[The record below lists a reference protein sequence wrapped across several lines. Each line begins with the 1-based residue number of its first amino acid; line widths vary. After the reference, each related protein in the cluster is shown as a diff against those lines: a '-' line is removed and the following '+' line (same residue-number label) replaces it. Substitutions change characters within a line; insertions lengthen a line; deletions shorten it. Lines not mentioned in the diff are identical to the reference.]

1 MKLEPVL
8 KSVFDIVPVDINKYN
23 YQYERLPNPE
33 TLYKKTIYFD
43 NNKEYSNRMNI
54 LYSLIIKKL
63 INKNNKQKTK
73 FNLFKISKVL
83 NETKLTLYFYNIIV
97 NKLILEN
104 YNKRKLILTS
114 SIDDIKNLNKY
125 NLDIVASYNK
135 YKSLDNFF
143 KDIHQN
149 ISDKIIDGTT
159 NEKLIEFTKKSN
171 KTYNFIYINNIL
183 FNYDYIIPTLHIT
196 IKLPL
201 IFLIILNALL
211 LLEENG
217 SIYIKIIQGHTF
229 NQPIYIKIFGL
240 LSGLFKTHKIV
251 NYDNLYI
258 NIEFHKFIG
267 FNKQY
272 TKELILDLIDICD
285 ANKNN
290 VFSLDDI
297 VSCIASNKFY
307 YYINETD
314 LDKIPKHT
322 ITRKILYDINNL
334 IIEEKDVKIA
344 LKIINELN
352 YIENEYRLRMNYF
365 MELVKYDEF
374 KGKSYYI
381 QETILNMFLVLKLN
395 NLTDNILY
403 TNLFNNEIIDF
414 NKNLRN
420 IINSSFKEEIIN
432 RKTLHITRTKKTA
445 TAKTLLLTKKSSMV
459 DIDKLCNLDVLYNES
474 KYIKLIKSTI
484 NIPQILQSFNKYSY
498 DNEIKEL
505 INEYSDLVKQCT
517 ILYFNNHNTIEN
529 YNKIKKLSSN
539 RNGGSGSG
547 VRNHNILQIKLLD
560 SPTVNNLITFMNEQ
574 NIKIREKMKMN
585 GNTNYDTLLFFD
597 INYNNICNYIDW
609 IKKILIPLVI
619 LQLINLDENNYKIN
633 IITKIKIIKNDLV
646 NTDCSIFPFV
656 NNVLNIYKQCFHKVS
671 LFKPVNVYSDDIE
684 FYIICENAI
693 ISSILNNAENIQKTY
708 NNSKPEYL
716 SGSKD
721 YKLLKPYKFLYN
733 MVEWRNKLNIELY
746 RITRCYNNKFDNCIL
761 HI

>member
-23 YQYERLPNPE
+23 YQYDYLADRLYNIYDFFNGNKE
-33 TLYKKTIYFD
+33 QSNNMKILLLIIFKKIALIKNYIKITKLSNIFNIKNIKLTNLKTHIHFD
-43 NNKEYSNRMNI
+43 N
-54 LYSLIIKKL
+54 II
-63 INKNNKQKTK
+63 T
-73 FNLFKISKVL
+73 
-83 NETKLTLYFYNIIV
+83 

-104 YNKRKLILTS
+104 NNKKKIFLTSNLYDIQNFNKYKLDIISLYNKRANFN
-114 SIDDIKNLNKY
+114 D
-125 NLDIVASYNK
+125 
-135 YKSLDNFF
+135 FF
-143 KDIHQN
+143 KDVHQN

-159 NEKLIEFTKKSN
+159 NEKLIKFTKNCN
-171 KTYNFIYINNIL
+171 KKYNFIYINNIL
-183 FNYDYIIPTLHIT
+183 FNYDYIIPTLCIT

-201 IFLIILNALL
+201 FFLIILNALL

-240 LSGLFKTHKIV
+240 LSGLFKIHKIV
-251 NYDNLYI
+251 NYNNLFI

-272 TKELILDLIDICD
+272 TKELILDLIDICNS
-285 ANKNN
+285 NKNN
-290 VFSLDDI
+290 IFSLDDI
-297 VSCIASNKFY
+297 VSCITSNKFY
-307 YYINETD
+307 YYINESD

-334 IIEEKDVKIA
+334 IIEEKDVKNA

-352 YIENEYRLRMNYF
+352 EIENEYRLRMNYF
-365 MELVKYDEF
+365 LEHLKYYLE
-374 KGKSYYI
+374 KTHVYYTE
-381 QETILNMFLVLKLN
+381 ETLLNMFLVLKKN

-420 IINSSFKEEIIN
+420 LINSPFKEEIIN
-432 RKTLHITRTKKTA
+432 RKTLYITRTKKT
-445 TAKTLLLTKKSSMV
+445 TVSKTLLLTKKLSSI
-459 DIDKLCNLDVLYNES
+459 DIDKLCNLDILYNES

-505 INEYSDLVKQCT
+505 IHEYPDLLKQCN
-517 ILYFNNHNTIEN
+517 ILYFNNHNTIDN

-539 RNGGSGSG
+539 GGNRGTEI
-547 VRNHNILQIKLLD
+547 RNHNILQIKLLD

-574 NIKIREKMKMN
+574 NIKIRDKLKMN
-585 GNTNYDTLLFFD
+585 ENKNYDTLLFFD
-597 INYNNICNYIDW
+597 INYNNICNYINW

-619 LQLINLDENNYKIN
+619 LQLIDLGEDNHKTN

-656 NNVLNIYKQCFHKVS
+656 NSVLNIYKQCFHKVS
-671 LFKPVNVYSDDIE
+671 LFKPVNIYGDEIE
-684 FYIICENAI
+684 FYVICENSI
-693 ISSILNNAENIQKTY
+693 HNSILNNVENIQKTY
-708 NNSKPEYL
+708 NNAIPEYL

-721 YKLLKPYKFLYN
+721 YNLLKPLKFLYN

-746 RITRCYNNKFDNCIL
+746 RITRCYNSEFNNCIL